1 MTKVRFLVI
10 ALMLINLGFWS
21 GCKTDNIADVNVS
34 MPKHRWSYIN
44 KIITVVDI
52 KDHTKTYD
60 LFFRLRHTA
69 AYRYSNIY
77 ILFQL
82 KEPGKTRIT
91 RRYEYKLA
99 SADGK
104 WLGAGSGD
112 LYTYTLPLL
121 TNHKFPEPGKY
132 TMVIEQSMLDNPLHH
147 ISDAGLMLRA
157 REGAN

>member
-1 MTKVRFLVI
+1 MTKIKFLVI
-10 ALMLINLGFWS
+10 TLLLVNLGLWS

-44 KIITVVDI
+44 KIITDVDI

-60 LFFRLRHTA
+60 LFFKLRHTA
-69 AYRYSNIY
+69 AYRYSNIF
-77 ILFQL
+77 ILFQM
-82 KEPGKTRIT
+82 KEPGKTRTT

-121 TNHKFPEPGKY
+121 TRYKFPEPGKY
-132 TMVIEQSMLDNPLHH
+132 TIVIEQSMLDNPLHH
-147 ISDAGLMLRA
+147 ISDAGFLVQLR
-157 REGAN
+157 ESEN

>member
-1 MTKVRFLVI
+1 MTKVRFQVI
-10 ALMLINLGFWS
+10 ALMLLNLGLWS

-60 LFFRLRHTA
+60 LYFKLRHTA

-77 ILFQL
+77 ILFQM
-82 KEPGKTRIT
+82 KEPGKTRTT

-121 TNHKFPEPGKY
+121 TNHKFPESGKY
-132 TMVIEQSMLDNPLHH
+132 IMVIEQSMLDNPLHH
-147 ISDAGLMLRA
+147 ISDAGLMLRL
-157 REGAN
+157 RERAN

>member
-1 MTKVRFLVI
+1 MTKVKFLVI
-10 ALMLINLGFWS
+10 TLLLLNVSLWS

-60 LFFRLRHTA
+60 LFFKLRHTA

-77 ILFQL
+77 ILFQM
-82 KEPGKTRIT
+82 KEPGKTRTT

-99 SADGK
+99 SANGK

-112 LYTYTLPLL
+112 LYTSTLPLL

-132 TMVIEQSMLDNPLHH
+132 TFVIEQSMLDNPLHH
-147 ISDAGLMLRA
+147 ISDAGFMLRA
-157 REGAN
+157 RENAD